1 MKTYIIYLATSP
13 SNKVYVGTTSKSL
26 IERSKEHIWLAKGK
40 KQRIFQSALRKY
52 NYNFKWEVLEENLN
66 LKEADQLEQDYI
78 YLFNSTDRNF
88 GYNLSSGGF
97 AGNISSEEGKKRW
110 KEKMQEHW
118 QDPEFQKKLSEGQK
132 KRFENEDPWNK
143 GKEASEETKEKL
155 SIVHLS
161 NTSRLG
167 HKIQFCPK
175 GHDTFICGREKSGG
189 GCKQCRRKAP
199 MM

>member
-1 MKTYIIYLATSP
+1 MKAYIIYLATSP

-26 IERSKEHIWLAKGK
+26 IERSKEHIWLA
-40 KQRIFQSALRKY
+40 
-52 NYNFKWEVLEENLN
+52 
-66 LKEADQLEQDYI
+66 
-78 YLFNSTDRNF
+78 
-88 GYNLSSGGF
+88 
-97 AGNISSEEGKKRW
+97 
-110 KEKMQEHW
+110 
-118 QDPEFQKKLSEGQK
+118 
-132 KRFENEDPWNK
+132 K

>member
-66 LKEADQLEQDYI
+66 LKEAELAEKYYI
-78 YLFNSTDRNF
+78 AFFNSTDRNF
-88 GYNLSSGGF
+88 GYNLSPGGF
-97 AGNISSEEGKKRW
+97 SGNIRSKEGEEIW
-110 KEKMQEHW
+110 KQKMQEHW
-118 QDPEFQKKLSEGQK
+118 DDLKFQKKLSEGQK
-132 KRFENEDPWNK
+132 KRFENENPWNK
-143 GKEASEETKEKL
+143 GKQASKKTKEKL
-155 SIVHLS
+155 RISHVGKQ
-161 NTSRLG
+161 SRLG

-199 MM
+199 MI